1 MMPTAKF
8 DAFRTV
14 NDRSTSRSRRHS
26 LRKLKISESNVKEVQ
41 KVRVFSFLS
50 MDADKL
56 FFHEDHMSESGIL
69 YLSDS
74 DQGVIMISYLGWV
87 TVR

>member
-1 MMPTAKF
+1 
-8 DAFRTV
+8 
-14 NDRSTSRSRRHS
+14 
-26 LRKLKISESNVKEVQ
+26 
-41 KVRVFSFLS
+41 